1 MKKTICV
8 LLAFF
13 LMLLCG
19 CKDSSL
25 STLDEVSSFDYKFSK
40 VYETIENSN
49 LNYFKAK
56 SSSNS
61 VTIVSSKTN
70 LDIIKVF
77 IEAGNM
83 ISSVLSA
90 YSGISY
96 SFILDEKGY
105 HLDKIIVSDSG
116 YELFNYSV
124 SDRSKII
131 KRIST
136 EYDYVRNTTMFQAL
150 QKQIYENKEFL
161 IIFEEQYIHIERK

>member
-1 MKKTICV
+1 
-8 LLAFF
+8 
-13 LMLLCG
+13 
-19 CKDSSL
+19 
-25 STLDEVSSFDYKFSK
+25 
-40 VYETIENSN
+40 
-49 LNYFKAK
+49 
-56 SSSNS
+56 
-61 VTIVSSKTN
+61 
-70 LDIIKVF
+70 
-77 IEAGNM
+77 M